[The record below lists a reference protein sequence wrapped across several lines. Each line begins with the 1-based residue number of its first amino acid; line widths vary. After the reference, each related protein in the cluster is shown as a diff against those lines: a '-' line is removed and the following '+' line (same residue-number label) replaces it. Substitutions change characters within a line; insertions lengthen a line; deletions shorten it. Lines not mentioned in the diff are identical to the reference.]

1 MLEGGTDLL
10 YRQALASGFEPLLEV
25 QVWRENEQLEDDL
38 IIMSGG
44 VSATLTS
51 RVSRTCTLTLHEDL
65 YPVESDGLL
74 NPYTDRLKIYSG
86 IRFADGEEY
95 RWQVFGGRITR
106 VQMNSGQGTC
116 TVEASDRAYEV
127 LGAAFSKP
135 ENSTFGANVLTEF
148 KRLVSD
154 GVPDAF
160 FGTSDSFF
168 ETMPRLTWEHDRSQ
182 ALDEIATSCGAFW
195 YPLADEQFVLRRYP
209 WTVPGDP
216 VITFYDDDDG
226 TITTS
231 TVTRDRTNIFNQITV
246 TGERLDGTAPVYGTV
261 SDLNP
266 SSATYTLG
274 PFGIQ
279 NKLIK
284 LNTPAIQD
292 TAIDAANA
300 YLRRTTALTEF
311 WSFTC
316 VPDASLELGDV
327 ITINAMGRT
336 NVRQVVA
343 SMNIP
348 LGVSGDMGVT
358 CRAQVIGELEGV

>member
-10 YRQALASGFEPLLEV
+10 YRQALASGFEPLLEI
-25 QVWRENEQLEDDL
+25 QVWREDEQLEDDL
-38 IIMSGG
+38 IIMSGT

-51 RVSRTCTLTLHEDL
+51 RVSRTCTLTVHEDL
-65 YPVESDGLL
+65 YPVEDDGLL
-74 NPYTDRLKIYSG
+74 NPYTNRLKIYSG
-86 IRFADGEEY
+86 IRFADGEEF

-127 LGAAFSKP
+127 LGAAFPQP
-135 ENSTFGANVLTEF
+135 ENSTFGAGVLAEF
-148 KRLVSD
+148 QRLISD
-154 GVPDAF
+154 GVPDAI
-160 FGTSDSFF
+160 FGTSDTFF
-168 ETMPRLTWEHDRSQ
+168 QTMPLLTWEHDRPQ

-195 YPLADEQFVLRRYP
+195 YPLANERFVLRRYP
-209 WTVPGDP
+209 WTVAGSP
-216 VITFYDDDDG
+216 VITFSDDDDG

-231 TVTRDRTNIFNQITV
+231 TVVRDRTTIFNQVTV
-246 TGERLDGTAPVYGTV
+246 TGERLDGTAPVYATV

-266 SSATYTLG
+266 ASATYALG

-284 LNTPAIQD
+284 LNTPQIQD
-292 TAIDAANA
+292 NALDAANS

-316 VPDASLELGDV
+316 TPDASLELGD
-327 ITINAMGRT
+327 IIEINAMSRT
-336 NVRQVVA
+336 NVIQVVA
-343 SMNIP
+343 SIGIP
-348 LGVSGDMGVT
+348 LGVSGDMSVS
-358 CRAQVIGELEGV
+358 CRAQVIGSLEGE